1 MSVTNSDDT
10 NKFAKGFLA
19 LVSAVSV
26 LALVTGIMSAVR
38 EYSSSG
44 DVSWLY
50 SQTAESSELIDLGE
64 GNYRIV
70 LHNVDAHT
78 IQFSD
83 RPERLAEVIGT
94 DELVN
99 AWDSLFSDS
108 SPNAVL
114 VEHEPDGTA
123 DSLVVEIEKPVYNG
137 ATAELT
143 YQARIL
149 VDEEHPKRLKKLA
162 VAYKSPPASTRAVS
176 LFIDNARAAS
186 TTTAKASTTTVKS
199 TTTTTKS
206 STTTSTTTTTVVACR
221 DSTKCE
227 TLDPPKN
234 AERNPELEEPD
245 K

>member
-1 MSVTNSDDT
+1 MSSSASDNTNA
-10 NKFAKGFLA
+10 FAKGFLI
-19 LVSAVSV
+19 LLSAVSS
-26 LALVTGIMSAVR
+26 LGLVTGVISAVR

-50 SQTAESSELIDLGE
+50 SQTAESSDLIDVG
-64 GNYRIV
+64 GGKYHIV
-70 LHNVDAHT
+70 LHDVDAHT

-83 RPERLAEVIGT
+83 RPERLAEVIRT
-94 DELVN
+94 DQLVN

-123 DSLVVEIEKPVYNG
+123 DSLVVEIKKPVYNV
-137 ATAELT
+137 ATADLT
-143 YQARIL
+143 YEARIL
-149 VDEEHPKRLKKLA
+149 IDEEHPQRLKKLA
-162 VAYKSPPASTRAVS
+162 VAYKAPPASTRAVS
-176 LFIDNARAAS
+176 LFIDNAKAAS
-186 TTTAKASTTTVKS
+186 TTTAKASTTTVKP
-199 TTTTTKS
+199 TTTTTKPS
-206 STTTSTTTTTVVACR
+206 ATTSATTTTVVACR